1 MATTASPDLRM
12 TSAEFLALVDQGVL
26 GPDDRVELLEGV
38 LVTMPPSGPLH
49 ASIVTR
55 TQYAL
60 YDRLRGRA
68 AVRSQVGFVAT
79 SLSVAEP
86 EVTVAPGDEAQ
97 YQEAHPAEAHLLVEV
112 ALSSLAS
119 DRLSKSR
126 IYAAAGITEFWIVN
140 LRDDQLEVFRH
151 PDRELGVYAERAILR
166 RDDQVTLVAF
176 PDVTLDVTEL
186 LPSEPT
192 PPFWRDV

>member
-26 GPDDRVELLEGV
+26 GPDDKVELLEGV
-38 LVTMPPSGPLH
+38 LVTMAPSGPLH

-68 AVRSQVGFVAT
+68 AVRSQVSFVA
-79 SLSVAEP
+79 SALSVPEP
-86 EVTVAPGDEAQ
+86 DITVAPGDESR
-97 YQEAHPAEAHLLVEV
+97 YEEMHPEDAHLLVEV
-112 ALSSLAS
+112 AASSVAA

-126 IYAAAGITEFWIVN
+126 IYAAAGIAEFWLVN
-140 LRDDQLEVFRH
+140 LRDDQLEVFRG
-151 PDRELGVYAERAILR
+151 PDRELGVYTKRTILR
-166 RDDQVTLVAF
+166 RGDRVTLVAF
-176 PDVTLDVTEL
+176 PDVTLDVAAL
-186 LPSEPT
+186 LPTEPL
-192 PPFWRDV
+192 PAF